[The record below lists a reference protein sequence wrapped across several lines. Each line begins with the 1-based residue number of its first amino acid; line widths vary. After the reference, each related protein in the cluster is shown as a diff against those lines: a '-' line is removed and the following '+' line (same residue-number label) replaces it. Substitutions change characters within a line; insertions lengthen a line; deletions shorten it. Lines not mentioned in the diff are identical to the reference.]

1 MIEEL
6 KPCECGN
13 IDIDI
18 DETIYFADDIRYK
31 CVCPQCGRETEQY
44 DTEEQ
49 AISAWN
55 KRNFI

>member
-1 MIEEL
+1 MTMEEI
-6 KPCECGN
+6 KACDCGN

-31 CVCPQCGRETEQY
+31 CVCPKCGRETEQY

-55 KRNFI
+55 KRS